1 MTHEEAIEVIRANYP
16 PERYS
21 MLREALDLAIA
32 RLEAV
37 TEAEEQISRVEE
49 LVHFMEWHDGL
60 YAGDVINAIEGTE
73 R

>member
-1 MTHEEAIEVIRANYP
+1 MTHEEAVQIIKSNYP
-16 PERYS
+16 PETYT

-37 TEAEEQISRVEE
+37 TEAEEALYRVDN
-49 LVHFMEWHDGL
+49 LVGYMDWDDGL

-73 R
+73 V